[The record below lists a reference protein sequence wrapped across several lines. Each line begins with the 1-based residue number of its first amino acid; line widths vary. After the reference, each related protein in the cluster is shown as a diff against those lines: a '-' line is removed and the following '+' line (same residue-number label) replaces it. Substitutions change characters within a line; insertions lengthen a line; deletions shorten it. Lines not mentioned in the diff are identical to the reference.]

1 MDANAIAE
9 EDGGRR
15 RDRQG
20 CVGVIRESLGDSDP
34 YSENAMHLLP
44 CCINYTGPAEVSTY
58 FKPTEMGKRRTL
70 FFSSSLWVACVCLFQ
85 RCFYKQVLRSK
96 VIIFLEPLA
105 KP

>member
-1 MDANAIAE
+1 MDTNASAE
-9 EDGGRR
+9 EEGGRR

-70 FFSSSLWVACVCLFQ
+70 FFSSSLWVLFF
-85 RCFYKQVLRSK
+85 CFKGVFTIKFYRQGYDFSETPR
-96 VIIFLEPLA
+96 
-105 KP
+105 

>member
-1 MDANAIAE
+1 MDANARAE
-9 EDGGRR
+9 EEGRMR

-70 FFSSSLWVACVCLFQ
+70 FFLPRFGWRLFVSKVFLQ
-85 RCFYKQVLRSK
+85 ASFTVK
-96 VIIFLEPLA
+96 VIIFLKPLA